1 MSLVFAAITPHP
13 PILIP
18 TIGKEHLKEIQ
29 ATEEAMK
36 KMEQDLY
43 VAKPDT
49 IIIISP
55 HGRLLSD
62 AFSINI
68 NPTYQVD
75 LREFGDLTTKNV
87 YQSDLHLALKI
98 TESAK
103 LKHLPLVLQTEP
115 ILDHGS
121 AVPLFYLTQHLPNIK
136 IIPVGYSLLEA
147 KTHLDFGYL
156 IKEEVMN
163 SNQRVAI
170 VASGDLSHALTD
182 EAPAGFSPEGKKFDE
197 MLIEDLKSHNT
208 SALVNADP
216 KFCEAA
222 AECGLRSFL
231 ILLGAL
237 QRVNYELKLLSYE
250 GPFGVG
256 YLVAEFVTP

>member
-1 MSLVFAAITPHP
+1 MSLVFAAIAPHP

-18 TIGKEHLKEIQ
+18 TIGKEHLKKIQ

-49 IIIISP
+49 LIIISP
-55 HGRLLSD
+55 HGHLLAD

-68 NPTYQVD
+68 NPSYQVD
-75 LREFGDLTTKNV
+75 LREFGDLITKNE
-87 YQSDLHLALKI
+87 YQSEMNLALKI
-98 TESAK
+98 KESAK

-115 ILDHGS
+115 VLDHGS

-136 IIPVGYSLLEA
+136 IIPIGYSLLDA

-156 IKEEVMN
+156 IKEEIMN

-170 VASGDLSHALTD
+170 IASGDLSHALTD
-182 EAPAGFSPEGKKFDE
+182 DAPAGFSPEGKKFDE
-197 MLIEDLKSHNT
+197 MLIEALKSHNT
-208 SALVNADP
+208 TALVNLDP

-231 ILLGAL
+231 ILLGSL

-256 YLVAEFVTP
+256 YLVAEFVMP

>member
-18 TIGKEHLKEIQ
+18 TIGKEHLKEIR
-29 ATEEAMK
+29 ATETALK

-49 IIIISP
+49 IIVISP
-55 HGRLLSD
+55 HGRLLAD

-75 LREFGDLTTKNV
+75 LREFGDLTTKNT
-87 YQSDLHLALKI
+87 YQSDMNLALKI

-103 LKHLPLVLQTEP
+103 LKHLPLILQTEP
-115 ILDHGS
+115 ILDHGA
-121 AVPLFYLTQHLPNIK
+121 AVPLFYLAQHLPNIK
-136 IIPVGYSLLEA
+136 IIPIGYSLLEA

-156 IKEEVMN
+156 IKEEIMN

-170 VASGDLSHALTD
+170 VASGDLSHALTN

-197 MLIEDLKSHNT
+197 MVIEALKSHNA

-256 YLVAEFVTP
+256 YLVAEFII